1 MAKTSTN
8 YIFLKSSNHSDLLV
22 RNIIGVLAG
31 GFIEEYKRVCFV
43 MLGEMSLEINNYI
56 GHYNNSRKKLSS
68 FDGNLFRIEIM
79 TPIVLDVKEDK
90 EETNKL
96 LFGANIHSAQ
106 HVWKLYSQISKFDFD
121 MLRRGDIV
129 TIVSSTEIPSTL
141 AMLSYVKALIPS
153 EGNISFRHICEY
165 EYTIDKEKRELNK
178 TLIDCFVD
186 VSDSIVVGDRTD
198 QYKSGMTLM
207 QTAVAILDQKSV
219 NRGCIPEINNNK
231 SILYYTP
238 LDLNSPSVT
247 NSLYKMDLLLQLSKM
262 VKEQNNDIKKWIR
275 NNDITCNSI
284 DDVLGKDINAIV
296 YMYKSTIDS
305 IPIDHFRISHT
316 NPYLFNFIKNINTS
330 SVQINGLT
338 VEEKRK
344 LLLNEVVE
352 AIKGVDKEISFCK
365 APQKK
370 YNRSQTISPHIFD
383 NSLSEIPSPSF
394 WWEQTNLSFCYKVEE
409 MKEAKML
416 RSYCLDLWELFFE
429 VQKTKVCDVLNIS
442 ECVLSSSEDYN
453 MLAIKNTQTGK
464 RLFEDRIMYM
474 VSSAKNKELI
484 AFSSPLT
491 GFATIPNNEYD
502 ICINNRYYLRQ
513 DHILDLNERSP
524 YFQAFIYNY
533 ARCIGGFSDEF
544 VDYIHRQLTDDDK
557 HDEDSKGR
565 NIFKLYPQFRQHI
578 GVEIIK
584 GFYSNNNDI
593 K

>member
-8 YIFLKSSNHSDLLV
+8 YIFLKPSNHSDLLV

-43 MLGEMSLEINNYI
+43 MLGEISSEINNYI

-68 FDGNLFRIEIM
+68 FDCDLFKIEIM

-106 HVWKLYSQISKFDFD
+106 HVWKLYSQISNFDVD
-121 MLRRGDIV
+121 MLRSGDIV

-178 TLIDCFVD
+178 TLIDCFVE

-219 NRGCIPEINNNK
+219 NKGCIPEINNNK

-247 NSLYKMDLLLQLSKM
+247 NSLYNMDLLLQLSKM
-262 VKEQNNDIKKWIR
+262 VKEQKNDIKKWIR

-296 YMYKSTIDS
+296 YMYKSTVDS

-316 NPYLFNFIKNINTS
+316 NPYLDNFIKNINTS

-365 APQKK
+365 APQK

-442 ECVLSSSEDYN
+442 ECVLSSEDYN

-533 ARCIGGFSDEF
+533 SRCIGGFSDEF

>member
-1 MAKTSTN
+1 MTKTSTN

-43 MLGEMSLEINNYI
+43 MLGEISSEINNYI
-56 GHYNNSRKKLSS
+56 EHYNNSRKKLSP
-68 FDGNLFRIEIM
+68 FDSDLFRIEIM

-96 LFGANIHSAQ
+96 FLGANTRSAQ
-106 HVWKLYSQISKFDFD
+106 LVWKRYSQISKFDFD
-121 MLRRGDIV
+121 ILRSGDIV
-129 TIVSSTEIPSTL
+129 TIVSSTEFPSTL
-141 AMLSYVKALIPS
+141 AMNSYVKALIPS
-153 EGNISFRHICEY
+153 ENNNISLRHICEY

-198 QYKSGMTLM
+198 QYKSGMTIM

-219 NRGCIPEINNNK
+219 NKGCIPETNNNK
-231 SILYYTP
+231 NILYYTP
-238 LDLNSPSVT
+238 LDLNSPSVA
-247 NSLYKMDLLLQLSKM
+247 NSLYKMDILLQLSNM
-262 VKEQNNDIKKWIR
+262 VKEQNSDIKKWIR

-284 DDVLGKDINAIV
+284 DDVLSKDINAIIS
-296 YMYKSTIDS
+296 MYKSTIDS

-316 NPYLFNFIKNINTS
+316 NPYLDNFIKNINTT

-344 LLLNEVVE
+344 LWLKEVVE
-352 AIKGVDKEISFCK
+352 AIKGVNKEISISK

-394 WWEQTNLSFCYKVEE
+394 WWEQTNLSFCYKAEGL
-409 MKEAKML
+409 KEAKML

-429 VQKTKVCDVLNIS
+429 VQKTRVCDVLNIS
-442 ECVLSSSEDYN
+442 ECVFSSENYN
-453 MLAIKNTQTGK
+453 MLAIKNNRIGK
-464 RLFEDRIMYM
+464 RLFEDRIMYI
-474 VSSAKNKELI
+474 VSSVRNKEQI
-484 AFSSPLT
+484 AYSSPLT

-502 ICINNRYYLRQ
+502 ICINNRHYLHQ

-524 YFQAFIYNY
+524 YFRAFIYNY
-533 ARCIGGFSDEF
+533 SRCIGGFSEEF
-544 VDYIHRQLTDDDK
+544 IDYIQRQLTDDDK

-565 NIFKLYPQFRQHI
+565 NIFKLYPQFRQHVGI
-578 GVEIIK
+578 EII
-584 GFYSNNNDI
+584 
-593 K
+593 

>member
-8 YIFLKSSNHSDLLV
+8 YIFLKPSNHSDLLV

-43 MLGEMSLEINNYI
+43 MLGEISSEINNYI

-68 FDGNLFRIEIM
+68 FDCDLFRIEIM

-106 HVWKLYSQISKFDFD
+106 HVWKLYSQISNFDFD
-121 MLRRGDIV
+121 MLRSGDIV

-141 AMLSYVKALIPS
+141 AMLSYVKALMLS

-219 NRGCIPEINNNK
+219 NKGCMPEINNNK

-247 NSLYKMDLLLQLSKM
+247 NSLYKMDLLLQLGKM

-305 IPIDHFRISHT
+305 IPIDHFRISLT
-316 NPYLFNFIKNINTS
+316 NAYLDNFIKNINTS

-394 WWEQTNLSFCYKVEE
+394 WWEQTNLSFCYKAEE

-442 ECVLSSSEDYN
+442 ECVLSSEDYN

-491 GFATIPNNEYD
+491 GFATIPNNEND

-533 ARCIGGFSDEF
+533 SRCIGGFSDEF

-584 GFYSNNNDI
+584 GFSSNNNDI

>member
-178 TLIDCFVD
+178 TIIDCFVD

-442 ECVLSSSEDYN
+442 ECVLSSEDYN

>member
-1 MAKTSTN
+1 MTKTSTN

-31 GFIEEYKRVCFV
+31 GFNEEYKRICFII
-43 MLGEMSLEINNYI
+43 LGEISSEINNDI
-56 GHYNNSRKKLSS
+56 EHYNNSRKKLSP
-68 FDGNLFRIEIM
+68 FDSDLFRIEIM

-96 LFGANIHSAQ
+96 LLGANTRSAQ
-106 HVWKLYSQISKFDFD
+106 LVGKLYSQISKFDFD
-121 MLRRGDIV
+121 MLRSGDIV
-129 TIVSSTEIPSTL
+129 TIVSSTEFPSTL
-141 AMLSYVKALIPS
+141 AMHSYVKALIPS
-153 EGNISFRHICEY
+153 ESNNISLRHICEY

-198 QYKSGMTLM
+198 QYKSGMTIM

-219 NRGCIPEINNNK
+219 NKGCIPETNNNK
-231 SILYYTP
+231 NNLYYTP
-238 LDLNSPSVT
+238 LDLNSPSVA
-247 NSLYKMDLLLQLSKM
+247 NSLYKMDILLQLSNM
-262 VKEQNNDIKKWIR
+262 VKEQNSDIKKWIR

-284 DDVLGKDINAIV
+284 DDVLSKDIIAIIN
-296 YMYKSTIDS
+296 MYKSTIDS

-316 NPYLFNFIKNINTS
+316 NPYLDNFIKKINTT

-344 LLLNEVVE
+344 LWLKEVVE
-352 AIKGVDKEISFCK
+352 AIKDVNKEILFSK
-365 APQKK
+365 VPQKK
-370 YNRSQTISPHIFD
+370 YNRSQTVSPHIFD
-383 NSLSEIPSPSF
+383 NSLLEIPSPSF
-394 WWEQTNLSFCYKVEE
+394 WWEQTNLSFCHKAEGL
-409 MKEAKML
+409 KEAMML
-416 RSYCLDLWELFFE
+416 RSNCLDLWELFFE

-442 ECVLSSSEDYN
+442 ECVLSSENYN

-464 RLFEDRIMYM
+464 RLFEDGIMYI
-474 VSSAKNKELI
+474 VSSLRNNELI

-502 ICINNRYYLRQ
+502 ICINNRHYLCQ

-524 YFQAFIYNY
+524 YFQSFIYNY
-533 ARCIGGFSDEF
+533 SRCIGGFSEEF
-544 VDYIHRQLTDDDK
+544 IDYIQRQLTDDDK

-578 GVEIIK
+578 GIEII
-584 GFYSNNNDI
+584 
-593 K
+593 

>member
-1 MAKTSTN
+1 MTKTSTN

-31 GFIEEYKRVCFV
+31 GFIGEYKRVCFV
-43 MLGEMSLEINNYI
+43 ILGKKSSEINNDI
-56 GHYNNSRKKLSS
+56 KHYNNSRKKLSS
-68 FDGNLFRIEIM
+68 FDCDLFRIEIM

-90 EETNKL
+90 EETNEL
-96 LFGANIHSAQ
+96 LFGANTHPA
-106 HVWKLYSQISKFDFD
+106 HPVWKLYSQISKFDFD
-121 MLRRGDIV
+121 MLRSGDIV

-141 AMLSYVKALIPS
+141 AMHSYVKAFIPS
-153 EGNISFRHICEY
+153 ESNISLRHICEY

-178 TLIDCFVD
+178 TLIDCFID
-186 VSDSIVVGDRTD
+186 VLDSIVVGDRTD
-198 QYKSGMTLM
+198 QYKSGMTTM
-207 QTAVAILDQKSV
+207 QTAVAILDQKSIDK
-219 NRGCIPEINNNK
+219 GCIPETNNNK
-231 SILYYTP
+231 NNLYYTP

-247 NSLYKMDLLLQLSKM
+247 NSLYKMDLLLQLSNM
-262 VKEQNNDIKKWIR
+262 VKEQNSDIKKWTK

-284 DDVLGKDINAIV
+284 DDVFGKDINAIV
-296 YMYKSTIDS
+296 YMYKSTVDS
-305 IPIDHFRISHT
+305 IPIDHFRISNT
-316 NPYLFNFIKNINTS
+316 NSYLDDFIKNINTS
-330 SVQINGLT
+330 SIQINGLT

-344 LLLNEVVE
+344 LWLKDIVE
-352 AIKGVDKEISFCK
+352 AIKSVNMEISFSK
-365 APQKK
+365 ASQKK

-383 NSLSEIPSPSF
+383 NSLLEIPSPSF
-394 WWEQTNLSFCYKVEE
+394 WWEQTNLSFCYKAEE

-442 ECVLSSSEDYN
+442 ECVLSSENYN

-491 GFATIPNNEYD
+491 GFATIPHNEYD

-513 DHILDLNERSP
+513 DPILDLNERSP

-533 ARCIGGFSDEF
+533 SRCIGGFSDEF

-584 GFYSNNNDI
+584 GFSSNNNDI

>member
-8 YIFLKSSNHSDLLV
+8 YIFLKPSNHSDLLV

-43 MLGEMSLEINNYI
+43 MLGEISSEINNYI

-68 FDGNLFRIEIM
+68 FDCDLFKIEIM

-106 HVWKLYSQISKFDFD
+106 HVWKLYSQISNFDVD
-121 MLRRGDIV
+121 MLRSGDIV

-178 TLIDCFVD
+178 TLIDCFVE

-219 NRGCIPEINNNK
+219 NKGCIPEINNNK

-247 NSLYKMDLLLQLSKM
+247 NSLYNMDLLLQLGKM

-296 YMYKSTIDS
+296 YMYKSTVDS

-316 NPYLFNFIKNINTS
+316 NPYLDNFIKNINTS

-365 APQKK
+365 APQKNTTVHKLFLRIFLIIHCQK
-370 YNRSQTISPHIFD
+370 YLLPHFGGNKLI
-383 NSLSEIPSPSF
+383 
-394 WWEQTNLSFCYKVEE
+394 
-409 MKEAKML
+409 
-416 RSYCLDLWELFFE
+416 CLF
-429 VQKTKVCDVLNIS
+429 
-442 ECVLSSSEDYN
+442 
-453 MLAIKNTQTGK
+453 AIK
-464 RLFEDRIMYM
+464 
-474 VSSAKNKELI
+474 
-484 AFSSPLT
+484 
-491 GFATIPNNEYD
+491 
-502 ICINNRYYLRQ
+502 
-513 DHILDLNERSP
+513 
-524 YFQAFIYNY
+524 
-533 ARCIGGFSDEF
+533 
-544 VDYIHRQLTDDDK
+544 
-557 HDEDSKGR
+557 
-565 NIFKLYPQFRQHI
+565 
-578 GVEIIK
+578 
-584 GFYSNNNDI
+584 
-593 K
+593 

>member
-1 MAKTSTN
+1 MTKTSTN

-43 MLGEMSLEINNYI
+43 MLGEISSEINNYI
-56 GHYNNSRKKLSS
+56 EHYNNSRKRLSS
-68 FDGNLFRIEIM
+68 FDCDLLEIEIM

-96 LFGANIHSAQ
+96 LFGANTHSAQ
-106 HVWKLYSQISKFDFD
+106 LVWKQYSQISKFDFD
-121 MLRRGDIV
+121 MLRSGDIV
-129 TIVSSTEIPSTL
+129 TIVSSTEFPSTL
-141 AMLSYVKALIPS
+141 AMHSYVKALIPS
-153 EGNISFRHICEY
+153 ESNNISLRHICEY

-198 QYKSGMTLM
+198 QYKSGMTIM

-219 NRGCIPEINNNK
+219 NKGCIPETNNNK
-231 SILYYTP
+231 NNLYYTP
-238 LDLNSPSVT
+238 LDLNSPSVA
-247 NSLYKMDLLLQLSKM
+247 NSLYKMDLLLQLSNM
-262 VKEQNNDIKKWIR
+262 VKEQNSDIKKWIR

-284 DDVLGKDINAIV
+284 DDVLSKDIIAIIN
-296 YMYKSTIDS
+296 MYKSTIDS

-316 NPYLFNFIKNINTS
+316 NPYLDNFIKKINTT

-344 LLLNEVVE
+344 LWLKEVVE
-352 AIKGVDKEISFCK
+352 AIKEVNKEILFSK
-365 APQKK
+365 VPQKK
-370 YNRSQTISPHIFD
+370 YNRSQTVSPHIFD
-383 NSLSEIPSPSF
+383 NSLLEIPSPSF
-394 WWEQTNLSFCYKVEE
+394 WWEQTNLSFCHKAEGL
-409 MKEAKML
+409 KEAKML

-442 ECVLSSSEDYN
+442 ECVLSSENYN

-464 RLFEDRIMYM
+464 RLFEDGIMYM
-474 VSSAKNKELI
+474 ISSVRNKELI
-484 AFSSPLT
+484 AYSSPLT

-502 ICINNRYYLRQ
+502 ICINNRHYLHQ
-513 DHILDLNERSP
+513 DHILDLKERSP

-533 ARCIGGFSDEF
+533 SRCIGGFSDEF
-544 VDYIHRQLTDDDK
+544 IDYIQRQLTDDDK

-578 GVEIIK
+578 GIEII
-584 GFYSNNNDI
+584 
-593 K
+593 

>member
-442 ECVLSSSEDYN
+442 ECVLSSEDYN

>member
-1 MAKTSTN
+1 MTKTSTN

-43 MLGEMSLEINNYI
+43 MLGEISSEINNYI
-56 GHYNNSRKKLSS
+56 EHYNNSRKRLSS
-68 FDGNLFRIEIM
+68 FDCDLLEIEIM

-96 LFGANIHSAQ
+96 LFGANTHSAQ
-106 HVWKLYSQISKFDFD
+106 LVWKQYSQISKFDFD
-121 MLRRGDIV
+121 MLRSGDIV
-129 TIVSSTEIPSTL
+129 TIVSSTEFPSTL
-141 AMLSYVKALIPS
+141 AMHSYVKALIPS
-153 EGNISFRHICEY
+153 ESNNISLRHICEY

-198 QYKSGMTLM
+198 QYKSGMTIM

-219 NRGCIPEINNNK
+219 NKGCIPETNNNK
-231 SILYYTP
+231 NNLYYTP
-238 LDLNSPSVT
+238 LDLNSPSVA
-247 NSLYKMDLLLQLSKM
+247 NSLYKMDLLLQLSNM
-262 VKEQNNDIKKWIR
+262 VKEQNSDIKKWIR

-284 DDVLGKDINAIV
+284 DDVLSKDIIAIIN
-296 YMYKSTIDS
+296 MYKSTIDS

-316 NPYLFNFIKNINTS
+316 NPYLDNFIKNINTT

-344 LLLNEVVE
+344 LWLKEVVE
-352 AIKGVDKEISFCK
+352 ATKEVNKEILFSK
-365 APQKK
+365 VPQKK
-370 YNRSQTISPHIFD
+370 YNRSQTVSPHIFD
-383 NSLSEIPSPSF
+383 NSLLEIPSPSF
-394 WWEQTNLSFCYKVEE
+394 WWEQTNLSFCHKAEGL
-409 MKEAKML
+409 KEAKML

-442 ECVLSSSEDYN
+442 ECVLSSENYN

-464 RLFEDRIMYM
+464 RLFEDGIMYM
-474 VSSAKNKELI
+474 ISSVRNKELI
-484 AFSSPLT
+484 AYSSPLT

-502 ICINNRYYLRQ
+502 ICINNRLYLHQ
-513 DHILDLNERSP
+513 DHILDLKERSP
-524 YFQAFIYNY
+524 YFQSFIYNY
-533 ARCIGGFSDEF
+533 SRCIGGFSDEF
-544 VDYIHRQLTDDDK
+544 IDYIQRQLTDDDK

-565 NIFKLYPQFRQHI
+565 NIFKQYPQFRHHI
-578 GVEIIK
+578 GIEII
-584 GFYSNNNDI
+584 
-593 K
+593 

>member
-8 YIFLKSSNHSDLLV
+8 YIFLKPSNHSDLLV

-43 MLGEMSLEINNYI
+43 MLGEISSEINNYI

-68 FDGNLFRIEIM
+68 FDCDLFRIEIM

-106 HVWKLYSQISKFDFD
+106 HVWKLYSQISNFDFD
-121 MLRRGDIV
+121 MLRSGDIV

-141 AMLSYVKALIPS
+141 AMLSYVKALMLS

-219 NRGCIPEINNNK
+219 NKGCMPEINNNK

-247 NSLYKMDLLLQLSKM
+247 NSLYKMDLLLQLGKM

-296 YMYKSTIDS
+296 YMNKSTIDS
-305 IPIDHFRISHT
+305 IPIDHFRISLT
-316 NPYLFNFIKNINTS
+316 NPYLDNFIKNINTS

-394 WWEQTNLSFCYKVEE
+394 WWEQTNLSFCYKAEE

-442 ECVLSSSEDYN
+442 ECVLSSEDYN

-491 GFATIPNNEYD
+491 GFATIPNNEND

-533 ARCIGGFSDEF
+533 SRCIGGFSDEF

-584 GFYSNNNDI
+584 GFSSNNNDI

>member
-1 MAKTSTN
+1 MTKTSTN

-31 GFIEEYKRVCFV
+31 GFIEEYKRICFV
-43 MLGEMSLEINNYI
+43 ILGEISSEINNVI
-56 GHYNNSRKKLSS
+56 EHYNNSRKKLLS
-68 FDGNLFRIEIM
+68 FDSDLFRIEIM
-79 TPIVLDVKEDK
+79 TPIALDTKE
-90 EETNKL
+90 NKAEFNKS
-96 LFGANIHSAQ
+96 LFGANYPSSC
-106 HVWKLYSQISKFDFD
+106 HVWKLHSQILSFDFD
-121 MLRRGDIV
+121 RLRSGDIV
-129 TIVSSTEIPSTL
+129 TIVSSTDNPSSL
-141 AMLSYVKALIPS
+141 ATYSYIKELIS
-153 EGNISFRHICEY
+153 SKYNISLRHICEY

-186 VSDSIVVGDRTD
+186 VSDCIVVGDRTD
-198 QYKSGMTLM
+198 QYKSGMTIM

-219 NRGCIPEINNNK
+219 NKGCIPETNNNK
-231 SILYYTP
+231 NNLYYTP

-247 NSLYKMDLLLQLSKM
+247 NSLYKMDLLLQLSNM
-262 VKEQNNDIKKWIR
+262 VKEQNSDIKKWIR

-284 DDVLGKDINAIV
+284 DDVLGKDINDIV

-316 NPYLFNFIKNINTS
+316 NPYLDNFIKNINTS

-344 LLLNEVVE
+344 LLFKEVVD
-352 AIKGVDKEISFCK
+352 AIKAVNKEITFSK
-365 APQKK
+365 ATQKK

-394 WWEQTNLSFCYKVEE
+394 WWEQTNLSFFHKAEE
-409 MKEAKML
+409 LKEAKML
-416 RSYCLDLWELFFE
+416 RSYCLDLWDLFFE

-442 ECVLSSSEDYN
+442 ECVLSSENYN
-453 MLAIKNTQTGK
+453 MLAIKKTQTGK
-464 RLFEDRIMYM
+464 RLFEDGIMYII
-474 VSSAKNKELI
+474 SSVRNKELI

-502 ICINNRYYLRQ
+502 ICINNMHYLRQ
-513 DHILDLNERSP
+513 DHILDLKERSP

-533 ARCIGGFSDEF
+533 SRCIGGFSDEF
-544 VDYIHRQLTDDDK
+544 IDYIHRQLTDDDK

-578 GVEIIK
+578 GIEII
-584 GFYSNNNDI
+584 
-593 K
+593 

>member
-1 MAKTSTN
+1 MAKASTN
-8 YIFLKSSNHSDLLV
+8 YIFLKPSNHSDLLV

-43 MLGEMSLEINNYI
+43 MLGEISSEINNYI

-68 FDGNLFRIEIM
+68 FDCDLFRIEIM

-121 MLRRGDIV
+121 MLRSGDIV

-219 NRGCIPEINNNK
+219 NKGCIPEINSNK

-247 NSLYKMDLLLQLSKM
+247 NSLYNMDLLLQLSKM
-262 VKEQNNDIKKWIR
+262 VKEQKNDIKKWIR

-316 NPYLFNFIKNINTS
+316 NPYLDNFIKNINTS

-338 VEEKRK
+338 VEKKRK

-352 AIKGVDKEISFCK
+352 AIKGVDKEISFYK

-394 WWEQTNLSFCYKVEE
+394 WWEQTNLSFCYKAEE

-442 ECVLSSSEDYN
+442 ECVLSSEDYN

-491 GFATIPNNEYD
+491 GFATIPHNEYD

-533 ARCIGGFSDEF
+533 SRCIGGFSDEF

>member
-1 MAKTSTN
+1 M
-8 YIFLKSSNHSDLLV
+8 LV

-43 MLGEMSLEINNYI
+43 MLGEISSEINNYI

-68 FDGNLFRIEIM
+68 FDCDLFKIEIM

-106 HVWKLYSQISKFDFD
+106 HVWKLYSQISNFDVD
-121 MLRRGDIV
+121 MLRSGDIV
-129 TIVSSTEIPSTL
+129 IIVSSTEIPSTL

-178 TLIDCFVD
+178 TLIDCFVE

-219 NRGCIPEINNNK
+219 NKGCIPEINNNK

-247 NSLYKMDLLLQLSKM
+247 NSLYNMDLLLQLGKM

-296 YMYKSTIDS
+296 YMYKSTVDS

-316 NPYLFNFIKNINTS
+316 NPYLDNFIKNINTS

-442 ECVLSSSEDYN
+442 ECVLSSEDYN

-533 ARCIGGFSDEF
+533 SRCIGGFSDEF

>member
-8 YIFLKSSNHSDLLV
+8 YIFLKPSNHSDLLV

-43 MLGEMSLEINNYI
+43 MLGEISSEINNYI

-68 FDGNLFRIEIM
+68 FDCDLFKIEIM
-79 TPIVLDVKEDK
+79 TPIILDVKEDK

-106 HVWKLYSQISKFDFD
+106 HVWKLYSQISNFDVD
-121 MLRRGDIV
+121 MLRSGDIV

-178 TLIDCFVD
+178 TLIDCFVE

-219 NRGCIPEINNNK
+219 NKGCIPEINNNK

-247 NSLYKMDLLLQLSKM
+247 NSLYNMDLLLQLSKM

-296 YMYKSTIDS
+296 YMYKSTVDS

-316 NPYLFNFIKNINTS
+316 NPYLDNFIKNINTS

-442 ECVLSSSEDYN
+442 ECVLSSEDYN

-533 ARCIGGFSDEF
+533 SRCIGGFSDEF

-565 NIFKLYPQFRQHI
+565 NIFKLYPQFHQHI

>member
-1 MAKTSTN
+1 MTKTSTN

-43 MLGEMSLEINNYI
+43 ILGEISSDISDDIQY
-56 GHYNNSRKKLSS
+56 YNKSRNRLSS
-68 FDGNLFRIEIM
+68 FDCDLFGIEIM
-79 TPIVLDVKEDK
+79 TPIVLDVKEYK

-96 LFGANIHSAQ
+96 LFGANTHSA
-106 HVWKLYSQISKFDFD
+106 HLVWKLYSQISKFYFD
-121 MLRRGDIV
+121 MLRSGDIV

-141 AMLSYVKALIPS
+141 AIHSYVKALIPS
-153 EGNISFRHICEY
+153 EVNISLRHICEY

-186 VSDSIVVGDRTD
+186 VSDSIIVGDRTD
-198 QYKSGMTLM
+198 QYKSGMTIM
-207 QTAVAILDQKSV
+207 QTAVSILDQKSV
-219 NRGCIPEINNNK
+219 NKGCIPETNNNK
-231 SILYYTP
+231 NNLYYTP

-247 NSLYKMDLLLQLSKM
+247 NSLYKMDLLLQLSNM
-262 VKEQNNDIKKWIR
+262 VKEQNSDIKKWIR

-284 DDVLGKDINAIV
+284 DDVLGKEINAIV
-296 YMYKSTIDS
+296 YMYKSTIGS

-316 NPYLFNFIKNINTS
+316 NPYLDNFIKNINTT

-344 LLLNEVVE
+344 LWLKEVVE
-352 AIKGVDKEISFCK
+352 AIKGVNKEISISK

-383 NSLSEIPSPSF
+383 NSLSEIPSPLF
-394 WWEQTNLSFCYKVEE
+394 WWEQTNLSFCYKAEGL
-409 MKEAKML
+409 KEAKML

-429 VQKTKVCDVLNIS
+429 VQKTRVCDVLNIS
-442 ECVLSSSEDYN
+442 ECVFSSENYN
-453 MLAIKNTQTGK
+453 MLAIKNNRIGK
-464 RLFEDRIMYM
+464 RLFEDRIMYI
-474 VSSAKNKELI
+474 VSSVRNKEQI
-484 AFSSPLT
+484 AYSSPLT

-502 ICINNRYYLRQ
+502 ICINNRHYLHH
-513 DHILDLNERSP
+513 DHILDLNERSS

-533 ARCIGGFSDEF
+533 TRCVGGFSDEF
-544 VDYIHRQLTDDDK
+544 IDYIHRQLTDDDK

-578 GVEIIK
+578 GIEII
-584 GFYSNNNDI
+584 
-593 K
+593 

>member
-1 MAKTSTN
+1 MTKTSTN

-43 MLGEMSLEINNYI
+43 ILGEISSDISDDIQY
-56 GHYNNSRKKLSS
+56 YNKSRNRLSS
-68 FDGNLFRIEIM
+68 FDCDLFGIEIM
-79 TPIVLDVKEDK
+79 TPIVLDVKEYK

-96 LFGANIHSAQ
+96 LFGANTHSA
-106 HVWKLYSQISKFDFD
+106 HLVWKLYSQISKFYFD
-121 MLRRGDIV
+121 MLRSGDIV

-141 AMLSYVKALIPS
+141 AIHSYVKALIPS
-153 EGNISFRHICEY
+153 EVNISLRHICEY

-186 VSDSIVVGDRTD
+186 VSDSIIVGDRTD
-198 QYKSGMTLM
+198 QYKSGMTIM
-207 QTAVAILDQKSV
+207 QTAVSILDQKSV
-219 NRGCIPEINNNK
+219 NKGCIPETNNNK
-231 SILYYTP
+231 NNLYYTP

-247 NSLYKMDLLLQLSKM
+247 NSLYKMDLLLQLSNM
-262 VKEQNNDIKKWIR
+262 VKEQNSDIKKWIR

-284 DDVLGKDINAIV
+284 DDVLGKEINAIV
-296 YMYKSTIDS
+296 YMYKSTIGS

-316 NPYLFNFIKNINTS
+316 NPYLDNFIKNINTT

-344 LLLNEVVE
+344 LWLKEVVE
-352 AIKGVDKEISFCK
+352 AIKGVNKEISISK

-383 NSLSEIPSPSF
+383 NSLSEIPSPLF
-394 WWEQTNLSFCYKVEE
+394 WWEQTNLSFCYKAEGL
-409 MKEAKML
+409 KEAKML

-429 VQKTKVCDVLNIS
+429 VQKTRVCDVLNIS
-442 ECVLSSSEDYN
+442 ECFFSSENYN
-453 MLAIKNTQTGK
+453 MLGIKNNRIGK
-464 RLFEDRIMYM
+464 RLFEDRIMYI
-474 VSSAKNKELI
+474 VSSVRNKEQI
-484 AFSSPLT
+484 AYSSPLT

-502 ICINNRYYLRQ
+502 ICINNRHYLHH
-513 DHILDLNERSP
+513 DHILDLNERSS

-533 ARCIGGFSDEF
+533 TRCVGGFSDEF
-544 VDYIHRQLTDDDK
+544 IDYIHRQLTDDDK

-578 GVEIIK
+578 GIEII
-584 GFYSNNNDI
+584 
-593 K
+593 

>member
-8 YIFLKSSNHSDLLV
+8 YIFLKPSNHSDLLV

-43 MLGEMSLEINNYI
+43 MLGEISSEINNYI

-68 FDGNLFRIEIM
+68 FDCDLFRIEIM

-121 MLRRGDIV
+121 MLRSGDIV

-207 QTAVAILDQKSV
+207 QTAVAILDQKSI
-219 NRGCIPEINNNK
+219 NKGCIPEINNNK

-284 DDVLGKDINAIV
+284 DDVLGQDINAIV

-316 NPYLFNFIKNINTS
+316 NPFLDNFIKNINTS

-394 WWEQTNLSFCYKVEE
+394 WWEQTNLSFCYKAEE

-442 ECVLSSSEDYN
+442 ECVLSSENYN

-491 GFATIPNNEYD
+491 GFATIPNNEND

-533 ARCIGGFSDEF
+533 SRCIGGFSDEF

-565 NIFKLYPQFRQHI
+565 NIFKLYPQFRHHI

>member
-8 YIFLKSSNHSDLLV
+8 YIFLKPSNHSDLLV

-43 MLGEMSLEINNYI
+43 MLGEISSEINNYI

-68 FDGNLFRIEIM
+68 FDCDLFKIEIM
-79 TPIVLDVKEDK
+79 TPIILDVKEDK

-106 HVWKLYSQISKFDFD
+106 HVWKLYSQISNFDVD
-121 MLRRGDIV
+121 MLRSGDIV

-178 TLIDCFVD
+178 TLIDCFVE

-219 NRGCIPEINNNK
+219 NKGCIPEINNNK

-247 NSLYKMDLLLQLSKM
+247 NSLYNMDLLLQLSKM

-296 YMYKSTIDS
+296 YMYKSTVDS

-316 NPYLFNFIKNINTS
+316 NPYLDNFIKNINTS

-442 ECVLSSSEDYN
+442 ECVLSSEDYN

-533 ARCIGGFSDEF
+533 SRCIGGFSDEF

>member
-8 YIFLKSSNHSDLLV
+8 YIFLKPSNHSDLLV

-43 MLGEMSLEINNYI
+43 MLGEISLEINNYI

-68 FDGNLFRIEIM
+68 FDCNLFRIEIM

-121 MLRRGDIV
+121 MLRSGDIV

-238 LDLNSPSVT
+238 LDFNSPSVT

-316 NPYLFNFIKNINTS
+316 NPYLDNFIKNINTS

-442 ECVLSSSEDYN
+442 ECVLSSEDYN

-464 RLFEDRIMYM
+464 RLFEDRIMYK

-533 ARCIGGFSDEF
+533 SRCIGGFSDEF

>member
-1 MAKTSTN
+1 
-8 YIFLKSSNHSDLLV
+8 
-22 RNIIGVLAG
+22 
-31 GFIEEYKRVCFV
+31 
-43 MLGEMSLEINNYI
+43 
-56 GHYNNSRKKLSS
+56 
-68 FDGNLFRIEIM
+68 M
-79 TPIVLDVKEDK
+79 TPIVLDVKEYK

-96 LFGANIHSAQ
+96 LFGANTYSA
-106 HVWKLYSQISKFDFD
+106 HLVWKLYSQISKFDFD
-121 MLRRGDIV
+121 MLRSGDIV

-141 AMLSYVKALIPS
+141 AIHSYVKALIPS
-153 EGNISFRHICEY
+153 EVNISLRHICEY

-198 QYKSGMTLM
+198 QYKSDMTLM

-219 NRGCIPEINNNK
+219 NKGCMPEINNNK

-247 NSLYKMDLLLQLSKM
+247 NSLYKMDLLLQLGKM

-305 IPIDHFRISHT
+305 IPIDHFRISLT
-316 NPYLFNFIKNINTS
+316 NPYLDNFIKNINTS

-394 WWEQTNLSFCYKVEE
+394 WWEQTNLSFCYKAEE

-442 ECVLSSSEDYN
+442 ECVLSSEDYN

-491 GFATIPNNEYD
+491 GFATIPNNEND

-533 ARCIGGFSDEF
+533 SRCIGGFSDEF

-584 GFYSNNNDI
+584 GFSSNNNDI

>member
-1 MAKTSTN
+1 MAKTSVN
-8 YIFLKSSNHSDLLV
+8 YIFLKPSNHSDLLV

-43 MLGEMSLEINNYI
+43 MLGEISSEINNYI

-68 FDGNLFRIEIM
+68 FDCDLFRIEIM

-121 MLRRGDIV
+121 MLRSGDIV

-153 EGNISFRHICEY
+153 ESNISFRHICEY

-219 NRGCIPEINNNK
+219 NKGCIPEINSNK

-247 NSLYKMDLLLQLSKM
+247 NSLYNMDLLLQLSKM

-316 NPYLFNFIKNINTS
+316 NPYLDNFIKNINSS

-365 APQKK
+365 APHKK
-370 YNRSQTISPHIFD
+370 YNRSQSISPHIFD

-394 WWEQTNLSFCYKVEE
+394 WWEQTNLSFCYKAEE

-442 ECVLSSSEDYN
+442 ECVLSSENYN

-491 GFATIPNNEYD
+491 GFATIPNNEND

-533 ARCIGGFSDEF
+533 SRCIGGFSDEF

-565 NIFKLYPQFRQHI
+565 NIFKLYPQFRHHI

>member
-1 MAKTSTN
+1 MTKTSTN

-31 GFIEEYKRVCFV
+31 GFNEEYKRICFII
-43 MLGEMSLEINNYI
+43 LGEISSEINNDI
-56 GHYNNSRKKLSS
+56 EHYNNSRKKLSP
-68 FDGNLFRIEIM
+68 FDSDLFRIEIM

-96 LFGANIHSAQ
+96 LLGANTRSAQ
-106 HVWKLYSQISKFDFD
+106 LVGKLYSQISKFDFD
-121 MLRRGDIV
+121 MLRSGDIV
-129 TIVSSTEIPSTL
+129 TIVSSTEFPSTL
-141 AMLSYVKALIPS
+141 AMHSYVKALIPS
-153 EGNISFRHICEY
+153 ESNNISLRHICEY

-178 TLIDCFVD
+178 TLIDCFVN

-198 QYKSGMTLM
+198 QYKSGMTIM

-219 NRGCIPEINNNK
+219 NKGCIPETNNNK
-231 SILYYTP
+231 NNLYYTP
-238 LDLNSPSVT
+238 LDLNSPSVA
-247 NSLYKMDLLLQLSKM
+247 NSLYKMDILLQLSNM
-262 VKEQNNDIKKWIR
+262 VKEQNSDIKKWIR

-284 DDVLGKDINAIV
+284 DDVLSKDIIAIIN
-296 YMYKSTIDS
+296 MYKSTIDS

-316 NPYLFNFIKNINTS
+316 NPYLDNFIKKINTT

-344 LLLNEVVE
+344 LWLKEVVE
-352 AIKGVDKEISFCK
+352 AIKDVNKEILFSK
-365 APQKK
+365 VPQKK
-370 YNRSQTISPHIFD
+370 YNRSQTVSPHIFD
-383 NSLSEIPSPSF
+383 NSLLEIPSPSF
-394 WWEQTNLSFCYKVEE
+394 WWEQTNLSFCHKAEE
-409 MKEAKML
+409 LKEAKML
-416 RSYCLDLWELFFE
+416 RSNCLDLWELFFE

-442 ECVLSSSEDYN
+442 ECVLSSENYN

-464 RLFEDRIMYM
+464 RLFEDGIMYM
-474 VSSAKNKELI
+474 VSSLRNNELI

-502 ICINNRYYLRQ
+502 ICINNRHYLCQ

-524 YFQAFIYNY
+524 YFQSFIYNY
-533 ARCIGGFSDEF
+533 SRCIGGFSEEF
-544 VDYIHRQLTDDDK
+544 IDYIQRQLTDDDK

-578 GVEIIK
+578 GIEII
-584 GFYSNNNDI
+584 
-593 K
+593 

>member
-8 YIFLKSSNHSDLLV
+8 YIFLKPSNHSDLLV

-43 MLGEMSLEINNYI
+43 MLGEISLEINNYI

-68 FDGNLFRIEIM
+68 FDCNLFRIEIM

-121 MLRRGDIV
+121 MLRSGDIV

-316 NPYLFNFIKNINTS
+316 NPYLDNFIKNINTS

-442 ECVLSSSEDYN
+442 ECVLSSEDYN

-464 RLFEDRIMYM
+464 RLFEDRIMYK

-533 ARCIGGFSDEF
+533 SRCIGGFSDEF

>member
-416 RSYCLDLWELFFE
+416 RSYCLGLWELFFE

-442 ECVLSSSEDYN
+442 ECVLSSEDYN

>member
-1 MAKTSTN
+1 MAKTSVN
-8 YIFLKSSNHSDLLV
+8 YIFLKPSNHSDLLV

-43 MLGEMSLEINNYI
+43 MLGEISSEINNYI

-68 FDGNLFRIEIM
+68 FDCDLFRIEIM

-121 MLRRGDIV
+121 MLRSGDIV

-165 EYTIDKEKRELNK
+165 EYSIDKEKRELNK
-178 TLIDCFVD
+178 TLIDYFVD

-207 QTAVAILDQKSV
+207 QTAVSILDQKSV
-219 NRGCIPEINNNK
+219 NKGCIPESNNNK

-316 NPYLFNFIKNINTS
+316 NPYLDNFIKNINTS

-352 AIKGVDKEISFCK
+352 AIKGVDKENSFCK
-365 APQKK
+365 ALQKK
-370 YNRSQTISPHIFD
+370 YNRSQSISPHIFD

-394 WWEQTNLSFCYKVEE
+394 WWEQTNLSFCYKAEE

-442 ECVLSSSEDYN
+442 ECVLSSEDYN

-491 GFATIPNNEYD
+491 GFATIPHSEYD

-533 ARCIGGFSDEF
+533 SRCIGGFSDEF

-584 GFYSNNNDI
+584 GFSSNNNDI

>member
-1 MAKTSTN
+1 MTKTSTN

-43 MLGEMSLEINNYI
+43 ILGEISSEINNDI
-56 GHYNNSRKKLSS
+56 EHYNNSRKKLSS
-68 FDGNLFRIEIM
+68 FDSDLFRIEIM
-79 TPIVLDVKEDK
+79 TPIALDTKE
-90 EETNKL
+90 NKAEFNKS
-96 LFGANIHSAQ
+96 LFGANYPSAYL
-106 HVWKLYSQISKFDFD
+106 VWKLHSQILSFDFD
-121 MLRRGDIV
+121 RLRSGDIV
-129 TIVSSTEIPSTL
+129 TIVSSTDNPSS
-141 AMLSYVKALIPS
+141 LSTYSYIKDLTS
-153 EGNISFRHICEY
+153 SKYNISLRHICEY

-186 VSDSIVVGDRTD
+186 VSECIVVGDRTD
-198 QYKSGMTLM
+198 QYKSGMTIM

-219 NRGCIPEINNNK
+219 DKGCIPETNNNK
-231 SILYYTP
+231 NNLYYTP
-238 LDLNSPSVT
+238 VDLNSPSVT
-247 NSLYKMDLLLQLSKM
+247 NSLYKMDLLLQLCNM
-262 VKEQNNDIKKWIR
+262 VKEQNSDIKKWIR

-284 DDVLGKDINAIV
+284 DDVLSKDINAIV
-296 YMYKSTIDS
+296 YTYNSTIDS

-316 NPYLFNFIKNINTS
+316 NPYLDNFIKNINTS

-338 VEEKRK
+338 VEEKRELWLK
-344 LLLNEVVE
+344 EVVE
-352 AIKGVDKEISFCK
+352 AIKGVNKEISFSK

-370 YNRSQTISPHIFD
+370 INRSQTISPHIFD

-394 WWEQTNLSFCYKVEE
+394 WWEQTNLSFCHKAEGL
-409 MKEAKML
+409 KEAKML

-429 VQKTKVCDVLNIS
+429 VQITKVCDVLNIS
-442 ECVLSSSEDYN
+442 ECVLSSENYN

-464 RLFEDRIMYM
+464 RLFEDGIMYM
-474 VSSAKNKELI
+474 VSSLRNKELI

-502 ICINNRYYLRQ
+502 ICINNRHYLRQ

-533 ARCIGGFSDEF
+533 SRCIGGFSDEF
-544 VDYIHRQLTDDDK
+544 IDYIHRQLTDDDK

-565 NIFKLYPQFRQHI
+565 NIFKIYPQFRHHI
-578 GVEIIK
+578 GIEII
-584 GFYSNNNDI
+584 
-593 K
+593 

>member
-8 YIFLKSSNHSDLLV
+8 YIFLKPSNHSDLLV

-43 MLGEMSLEINNYI
+43 MLGEISSEINNYI

-68 FDGNLFRIEIM
+68 FDCDLFKIEIM

-106 HVWKLYSQISKFDFD
+106 HVWKLYSQISNFDVD
-121 MLRRGDIV
+121 MLRSGDIV

-178 TLIDCFVD
+178 TLIDCFVE

-219 NRGCIPEINNNK
+219 NKGCIPEINNNK

-247 NSLYKMDLLLQLSKM
+247 NSLYNMDLLLQLSKM

-296 YMYKSTIDS
+296 YMYKSTVDS

-316 NPYLFNFIKNINTS
+316 NPYLDNFIKNINTS
-330 SVQINGLT
+330 SVHINGLT

-442 ECVLSSSEDYN
+442 ECVLSSEDYN

-533 ARCIGGFSDEF
+533 SRCIGGFPDEF

>member
-8 YIFLKSSNHSDLLV
+8 YIFLKPSNHSDLLV

-43 MLGEMSLEINNYI
+43 MLGEISSEINNYI

-68 FDGNLFRIEIM
+68 FDCDLFRIEIM

-106 HVWKLYSQISKFDFD
+106 HVWKLYLQISNFDFD
-121 MLRRGDIV
+121 MLRSGDIV

-141 AMLSYVKALIPS
+141 AMLSYVKALMLS

-219 NRGCIPEINNNK
+219 NKGCMPEINNNK

-247 NSLYKMDLLLQLSKM
+247 NSLYKMDLLLQLGKM

-305 IPIDHFRISHT
+305 IPIDHFRISLT
-316 NPYLFNFIKNINTS
+316 NPYLDNFIKNINTS

-394 WWEQTNLSFCYKVEE
+394 WWEQTNLSFCYKAEE

-442 ECVLSSSEDYN
+442 ECVLSSEDYN

-491 GFATIPNNEYD
+491 GFATIPNNEND

-533 ARCIGGFSDEF
+533 SRCIGGFSDEF

-584 GFYSNNNDI
+584 GFSSNNNDI

>member
-1 MAKTSTN
+1 MTKTSTN

-43 MLGEMSLEINNYI
+43 MLGEISSEINNYI
-56 GHYNNSRKKLSS
+56 EHYNNSRKKLSP
-68 FDGNLFRIEIM
+68 FDSDLFRIEIM

-96 LFGANIHSAQ
+96 LLGANTRSAQ
-106 HVWKLYSQISKFDFD
+106 LVWKRYSQISKFDFD
-121 MLRRGDIV
+121 MLRSGDIV
-129 TIVSSTEIPSTL
+129 TIVSSTEFPSTL
-141 AMLSYVKALIPS
+141 AMNSYVKALIPS
-153 EGNISFRHICEY
+153 ENNNISLRHICEY

-198 QYKSGMTLM
+198 QYKSGMTIM

-219 NRGCIPEINNNK
+219 NKGCIPETNNNK
-231 SILYYTP
+231 NILYYTP
-238 LDLNSPSVT
+238 LDLNSPSVA
-247 NSLYKMDLLLQLSKM
+247 NSLYKMDILLQLCNM
-262 VKEQNNDIKKWIR
+262 VKEQNSDIKKWIR

-284 DDVLGKDINAIV
+284 DDVLSKDINAIIS
-296 YMYKSTIDS
+296 MYKSTIDS

-316 NPYLFNFIKNINTS
+316 NPYLDNFIKNINTT

-344 LLLNEVVE
+344 LWLKEVVE
-352 AIKGVDKEISFCK
+352 AIKGVNKEISFRK

-394 WWEQTNLSFCYKVEE
+394 WWEQTNLSFCYKAEGL
-409 MKEAKML
+409 KEAKML

-429 VQKTKVCDVLNIS
+429 VQKTRVCDVLNIS
-442 ECVLSSSEDYN
+442 ECVFSSENYN
-453 MLAIKNTQTGK
+453 MLAIKNNRIGK
-464 RLFEDRIMYM
+464 RLFEDRIMYI
-474 VSSAKNKELI
+474 VSSVRNKEQI
-484 AFSSPLT
+484 AYSSPLT

-502 ICINNRYYLRQ
+502 ICINNRHYLHQ

-533 ARCIGGFSDEF
+533 SRCIGGFSEEF
-544 VDYIHRQLTDDDK
+544 IDYIQRQLTDNDK

-565 NIFKLYPQFRQHI
+565 NIFKLYPRFRQHI
-578 GVEIIK
+578 GIEII
-584 GFYSNNNDI
+584 
-593 K
+593 